1 MFSKYLLPNRFN
13 LIVNRH
19 LKLTRINQND
29 FSTTQPFL
37 INLKDDTDNTSVVQ
51 IKKVLKSNNINCQDG
66 ITNIKTSCP
75 VCEKSENQSRDI
87 YINKTTGYFLCP
99 SCQYG
104 GKFGLIEKFFLQS
117 RSSQKV
123 NELKTYQKIFNNS
136 KEQAVKDQLNYKSY
150 LDNYHEVTDE
160 NVDDIFVK
168 FGINDRIPKSSLK
181 NLNTR
186 YCSDTNKLFV
196 PLLDILG
203 QCVGYK
209 TVEIDSNGEWKE
221 SCIPDSNCS
230 GLVLYNNLKAVKI
243 KEKDSQQSAIIVLN
257 ILDLLALTTTRI
269 NSTFICLP
277 YGLKF
282 LPQECLPIL
291 DQFNELVL
299 WFNYNTAGWDIARN
313 FAKKL
318 DEKRCKFVRPTLTQP
333 TPYKALECNIDIK
346 GIYSKSQPILHK
358 AITTFSSLRQDVLS
372 DLQNIDKVQGVKW
385 KRYPALNKYL
395 KGHRKGELTILT
407 GPTGSG
413 KTTFMSDYSLDL
425 AIQGVS
431 TLWGSFEIR
440 NTRLATT
447 LLRQYAGKPLLD
459 SITEDNLLEFEN
471 FADQFEALPIYF
483 MTFHGEQQV
492 KVVMEA
498 IEHAQYV
505 HDINH
510 VIIDNVQFMMG
521 MGDDSKHIDRF
532 YKQDV
537 IIAAFRTFATKKN
550 CHVTLVI
557 HPRKEK
563 DSDDLTTSSIF
574 GGAKATQ
581 EADNVL
587 IIQDKRLT
595 SVRGKKYLQIAKNRY
610 SGDLGIMPLEFDK
623 QSLSYAQKPKKKTE
637 QPESSSDQS
646 NEVLKENAQFPNM

>member
-1 MFSKYLLPNRFN
+1 VVDYRS
-13 LIVNRH
+13 H
-19 LKLTRINQND
+19 LESFR
-29 FSTTQPFL
+29 
-37 INLKDDTDNTSVVQ
+37 
-51 IKKVLKSNNINCQDG
+51 
-66 ITNIKTSCP
+66 
-75 VCEKSENQSRDI
+75 
-87 YINKTTGYFLCP
+87 
-99 SCQYG
+99 
-104 GKFGLIEKFFLQS
+104 
-117 RSSQKV
+117 
-123 NELKTYQKIFNNS
+123 
-136 KEQAVKDQLNYKSY
+136 AVT
-150 LDNYHEVTDE
+150 EE
-160 NVDDIFVK
+160 NVDEIFVK
-168 FGINDRIPKSSLK
+168 YEINEKIPKSSLTM
-181 NLNTR
+181 LNAHYT
-186 YCSDTNKLFV
+186 DTNQLLF

-209 TVEIDSNGEWKE
+209 AVEIDGNEWKE
-221 SCIPDSNCS
+221 TCTPESNCS
-230 GLVLYNNLKAVKI
+230 GLIVYNNSKTVKS
-243 KEKDSQQSAIIVLN
+243 KEKEPQSAIIVLN

-282 LPQECLPIL
+282 LPQECLPYL

-299 WFNYNTAGWDIARN
+299 WFNFNTAGWDVARN

-318 DEKRCKFVRPTLTQP
+318 DEKRCKFVRPTITQS
-333 TPYKALECNIDIK
+333 TPYKALQSNTDIK
-346 GIYSKSQPILHK
+346 GIYNKSQPILHK

-385 KRYPALNKYL
+385 KKYPILNKYL

-407 GPTGSG
+407 GPTGCG

-459 SITEDNLLEFEN
+459 SVTEDNLLEFEN
-471 FADQFEALPIYF
+471 FANQFEALPIYF

-521 MGDDSKHIDRF
+521 MGDDGKHIDRF
-532 YKQDV
+532 WKQDV

-595 SVRGKKYLQIAKNRY
+595 SVRGKKFLQVR
-610 SGDLGIMPLEFDK
+610 L
-623 QSLSYAQKPKKKTE
+623 QTSLAAIWN
-637 QPESSSDQS
+637 ESCW
-646 NEVLKENAQFPNM
+646 K